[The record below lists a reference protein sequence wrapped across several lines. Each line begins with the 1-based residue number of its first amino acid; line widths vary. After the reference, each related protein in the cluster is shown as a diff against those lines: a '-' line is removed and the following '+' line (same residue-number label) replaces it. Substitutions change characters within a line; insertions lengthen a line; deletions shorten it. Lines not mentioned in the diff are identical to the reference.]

1 MTTENAQPQ
10 ARVRYRI
17 NINRLAKGQLSFDCT
32 CEVDAP
38 IEFIGPDQYRQRLSR
53 IALAEIREAALEESD
68 RLVAALQAKYPLGV
82 E

>member
-1 MTTENAQPQ
+1 MTTENQQPQ
-10 ARVRYRI
+10 PRVRYRI
-17 NINRLAKGQLSFDCT
+17 SINRLAKGQMSFDCT

-38 IEFIGPDQYRQRLSR
+38 IAFIGPDQERLSR

-68 RLVAALQAKYPLGV
+68 RLVAALQAKYPMAL

>member
-1 MTTENAQPQ
+1 MTTENQQPQ
-10 ARVRYRI
+10 PRVRYRI
-17 NINRLAKGQLSFDCT
+17 SINRLAKGQMSFDCT

-38 IEFIGPDQYRQRLSR
+38 IEFIGPDQERLSR

-68 RLVAALQAKYPLGV
+68 KLVAALQAKYPMMV